1 MTIQFSD
8 LDALQKRMIH
18 RLAGEAEA
26 ITSTITASAKNPGE
40 LWEAVAFFRHHQ
52 RGTTEH
58 AQLAARLRM
67 GRTSSESILD
77 AIQRISPDYRTLGQ
91 RILDD
96 AHSPAENDVANR

>member
-1 MTIQFSD
+1 MTIRFAD
-8 LDALQKRMIH
+8 LDARQKRMIH
-18 RLAGEAEA
+18 RLAGEAET
-26 ITSTITASAKNPGE
+26 ITSAITASAQHPGE

-58 AQLAARLRM
+58 RQLAARLRL
-67 GRTSSESILD
+67 GRKSSESILD

-96 AHSPAENDVANR
+96 ARSPTENDIARL